1 MQTKLF
7 AVVVDSVV
15 DGVYLAESLDLMRQ
29 LAPWADLVVDVTDY
43 GQSAPSAGWLLDD
56 SGQFVDPE
64 APEDASVE
72 DTEEPAE
79 EDPVS

>member
-15 DGVYLAESLDLMRQ
+15 DGVYLAESLDLMGQ

-43 GQSAPSAGWLLDD
+43 GQLTPSAGWLLDD

-64 APEDASVE
+64 APEDAAVE
-72 DTEEPAE
+72 DTEGPAE